1 MKRFILTKS
10 KKVLVAVAVTV
21 VIGITPLKA
30 QYWDDDVYILS
41 SELHNFNFHFN
52 PADVQIV
59 EYDCDPVIITTNKD
73 GYTFDKPIFS
83 PKIVGS
89 ALHLNLTSP
98 TYCTPKSIHNI
109 ELQVN
114 DVPKLLIRGSDGRV
128 GINTTDPHG
137 QLDVNGEFI
146 VNFNATE
153 WWHAASTIEHNASVD
168 WSSASLI
175 KVNRD
180 LSRAISVVNTDGT
193 EEEVFTIWG
202 NGIVNAQKIY
212 AKEVE
217 VRLDAMDKYWFDYV
231 FDNDYKLISLSEL
244 EQFIKTKKH
253 LPEIPSEKEVKENG
267 INLGEIQGKLLL
279 KIEELTL
286 YMIEQEKQLKDLQK
300 QIDELKQTKGDM
312 K

>member
-153 WWHAASTIEHNASVD
+153 YWQAASLINHTATTD

-175 KVNRD
+175 KVDRD
-180 LSRAISVVNTDGT
+180 LSRAISVVNTGGT

-202 NGIVNAQKIY
+202 NGIVNAKKIY
-212 AKEVE
+212 AEISSD
-217 VRLDAMDKYWFDYV
+217 L
-231 FDNDYKLISLSEL
+231 LISIFFPNNPYTIYPSNLDH
-244 EQFIKTKKH
+244 KH
-253 LPEIPSEKEVKENG
+253 SYTN
-267 INLGEIQGKLLL
+267 
-279 KIEELTL
+279 
-286 YMIEQEKQLKDLQK
+286 QLNQRPTYYL
-300 QIDELKQTKGDM
+300 
-312 K
+312 